1 MTDKDAGVAAGR
13 GRLSAEDRE
22 VLNADGQSARLVS
35 NTTGEYSIDRAR
47 EGFEKA
53 FADETKDTGEAEKR
67 DGETSD
73 E

>member
-1 MTDKDAGVAAGR
+1 MTDKDAGAAAGR
-13 GRLSAEDRE
+13 ERLSAEDRE

-35 NTTGEYSIDRAR
+35 NTTGDYSIERAR

-53 FADETKDTGEAEKR
+53 FDDETKDTSEGEE
-67 DGETSD
+67 GERQ

>member
-1 MTDKDAGVAAGR
+1 MTDKTSGAAAGR
-13 GRLSAEDRE
+13 ERLSAEDRE

-53 FADETKDTGEAEKR
+53 FAEETKDASEGEE
-67 DGETSD
+67 GETQK
-73 E
+73 